1 METTTAKPIRVLIAD
16 DHPIF
21 REALRK
27 LLESD
32 PQLRVVGEAGDG
44 SAAVRLSREL
54 RPDVVLLDVSM
65 PGPSGPEV
73 LRDLSTVT
81 PQVRTLLLTA
91 EMPDSDLV
99 EALRLGARGVVFKQ
113 SASDLLFKGIRVVM
127 AGEYWVRRECV
138 GNLVDRIRE
147 RAAAPA
153 PSRPTFG
160 TAPSGCTLGLTPR
173 EVEVVALVVAGCR
186 NDDIAHKLCISAK
199 TVKHHLTNIFVK
211 LGVSNRLE
219 LALFATEQG
228 LDPAI

>member
-1 METTTAKPIRVLIAD
+1 METTRAKPIRVLIAD
-16 DHPIF
+16 DHPLF

-32 PQLRVVGEAGDG
+32 PQVRVVGEAGDG

-54 RPDVVLLDVSM
+54 RPDVVLLDVCM
-65 PGPSGPEV
+65 PGPAGPDV

-81 PQVRTLLLTA
+81 PPVRTLLLTA
-91 EMPDSDLV
+91 EMADFDLV

-113 SASDLLFKGIRVVM
+113 SASDLLFKGIRGVM

-147 RAAAPA
+147 RPAGAA
-153 PSRPTFG
+153 PSRLAFG
-160 TAPSGCTLGLTPR
+160 TAPFGRTFGLTPR
-173 EVEVVALVVAGCR
+173 EMEVVATVVAGYR
-186 NDDIAHKLCISAK
+186 NEDIARKLCISTK
-199 TVKHHLTNIFVK
+199 TVKHHLTNIFAK
-211 LGVSNRLE
+211 LGISNRLE

-228 LDPAI
+228 LHPAL